1 HRTSIFHLPS
11 SIFFPMNSGPKAGA
25 SSAHSIRC
33 RAFPAPSLLAKAFGS
48 ASGLP
53 ALSQPKSQIPK
64 APQVFGLVVWSF
76 FGAWSLDVGAF
87 LRPWSVVPWAIGQA
101 MLTTAL
107 KPPLRRQ
114 PPNRLNRK
122 ERRERKGKPMKDLV
136 ARRDLPQEQAH
147 VPFEPIW

>member
-1 HRTSIFHLPS
+1 
-11 SIFFPMNSGPKAGA
+11 
-25 SSAHSIRC
+25 
-33 RAFPAPSLLAKAFGS
+33 
-48 ASGLP
+48 
-53 ALSQPKSQIPK
+53 
-64 APQVFGLVVWSF
+64 
-76 FGAWSLDVGAF
+76 WSLDVGAF

-147 VPFEPIW
+147 DPFVRCLCVLCTAIPPNLFKPTRFSWPQKGTRATKGIPF